1 LLLRG
6 KLPRGELQLATL
18 CPAAY
23 VRELVSRMARNEIHR
38 RPDGLPRGAELLAAS
53 FGKRP
58 LASSEGRGWKG
69 LAACS
74 WRVGLDEYVVPE
86 APETSLA
93 LHTRGAVSAHA
104 GRGWETDRSLPGQVT
119 VIPPRSGA
127 AIRPLKFTPQ
137 SRRSALEVT
146 TFYIPDSTLE
156 NLIGEHDLIRFLTSI
171 RMRWGFQDAFLSAAL
186 ARLAEELFSPR
197 ERGSLYADSLAD
209 AIALHLLRDAAT
221 TRKAEAAKCHG
232 LDAVALRVVRERI
245 EASLCDGVS
254 LEDLASEVGL
264 SRYHFARAFKTSTG
278 LSPHR
283 YLTER
288 RVDKAK
294 ELLRTTEMPMVDLAL
309 AVGFASQAHL
319 CDWFRR
325 LVGMSPREFRR
336 SC

>member
-1 LLLRG
+1 
-6 KLPRGELQLATL
+6 
-18 CPAAY
+18 
-23 VRELVSRMARNEIHR
+23 M
-38 RPDGLPRGAELLAAS
+38 
-53 FGKRP
+53 
-58 LASSEGRGWKG
+58 
-69 LAACS
+69 
-74 WRVGLDEYVVPE
+74 
-86 APETSLA
+86 
-93 LHTRGAVSAHA
+93 
-104 GRGWETDRSLPGQVT
+104 
-119 VIPPRSGA
+119 
-127 AIRPLKFTPQ
+127 
-137 SRRSALEVT
+137 
-146 TFYIPDSTLE
+146 
-156 NLIGEHDLIRFLTSI
+156 
-171 RMRWGFQDAFLSAAL
+171 
-186 ARLAEELFSPR
+186 
-197 ERGSLYADSLAD
+197 LAD
-209 AIALHLLRDAAT
+209 AIALHLLRDATT

-245 EASLCDGVS
+245 EASLCDGLS